1 MPNEDIIKEM
11 ERFVIF
17 DRQDRKYFKL
27 RDHTKNERGEYF
39 KHDACNLWLQDGVA
53 IDVFV
58 PFKSHNKIV
67 DKLKERITQQ
77 IKVIDGLMKD
87 ISHLKESN
95 EIGLDVQR
103 DKDREIAELQ
113 KSIKHMTDDTYIRMS
128 DEMMEDF
135 KAFKQRKVK

>member
-1 MPNEDIIKEM
+1 MTNILKELEGKEHETNYSNINCYFEHDIIK
-11 ERFVIF
+11 
-17 DRQDRKYFKL
+17 
-27 RDHTKNERGEYF
+27 
-39 KHDACNLWLQDGVA
+39 A
-53 IDVFV
+53 
-58 PFKSHNKIV
+58 HNKIV
-67 DKLKERITQQ
+67 DKMKERITRQV
-77 IKVIDGLMKD
+77 KVIDGLMKD